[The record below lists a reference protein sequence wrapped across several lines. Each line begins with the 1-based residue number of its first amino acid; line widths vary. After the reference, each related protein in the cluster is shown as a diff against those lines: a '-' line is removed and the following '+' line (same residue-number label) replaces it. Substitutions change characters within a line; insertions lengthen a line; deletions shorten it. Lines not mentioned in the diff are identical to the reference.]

1 MSQPPNDKTTPTG
14 YFTIVLSIQPANN
27 THLLSNQ
34 SNPST
39 PGSQHSN
46 SSQPFSPLWN
56 ANVPLS
62 PKHAYQSQLAYHQN
76 QQYGFQGYTNP
87 RNTQPHFFPQQSSQ
101 PSFFSQQSSQPQCFP
116 QHSSQ
121 PQFKI
126 PQAQEPREPKRKQKR
141 TVKQPVVELDEGD
154 ENEDMETRRLNIR
167 WNDKEEILLAEAWIE
182 HSQDNN
188 IGKDQRDEIYWN
200 KIIEDF
206 HDRTTGP
213 YPKWDAAEPI
223 DGDNL
228 QEVFGPDKRER
239 PAGKQRAGKK
249 QKSVETSGSTGGSQ
263 SESVSSLV
271 SQDYRRKCDA
281 AERAYEAQREKIIAS
296 KNCEEMKFLMIDT
309 INLNMPPH
317 KRAVSLKGNILKIR
331 RKFKSWC
338 RRKLHANAEADTDEL
353 VDPPKIEDKLGAVPH
368 GLSTDSDVAKREAES
383 MTRKNL
389 RSNAEKFEFQA
400 EVSRLMDIL
409 INSLYSNKDIFLR
422 ELISNASDIKLD
434 KQNKILS
441 IRDRGVGMT
450 KEDLIKNLGT
460 IANSWNFRLYI
471 GVVILNL
478 IGQFGVGFYSVYL
491 VADYVEVISK
501 HNDDKQYV
509 WESKADGAFAISED
523 TYNEPLGRGTEI
535 RLHLRE
541 EAGEY
546 LEESK
551 LKELVKKY
559 SEFIN
564 FPIYLWA
571 SKEVRCRE
579 KAEATE
585 GEEKEEEDSDKEE
598 DEEKSKTK
606 TIKETSYEWERLND
620 VKAIWLRNPKEVTE
634 EEYTKFYH
642 SLAKDFGDEKPMA
655 WSHFTAEGDVEF
667 KAVLFVPPKAPTD
680 LYESYYNA
688 NKSNLKLY
696 VRRVFISDE
705 FDELLPK
712 YLSFLLGLVD
722 SDTLPL
728 NVSREML
735 QQHNSLKTIKKK
747 LIRKALDMIRKL
759 AEEDP
764 DEVHDKENKEV
775 EESKDNDEKRGQYT
789 KFWNEFG
796 KSVKL
801 GIIEDAANRNR
812 LAKLL
817 RFETTKSDGKLTSLD
832 QYISRMKS
840 GQKDIF
846 YITGSS
852 KEQLERS
859 PFLERLKKKNFEEG
873 LKLGKDSKDKE
884 TKESFKELTKW
895 WKETLATENVDD
907 VKISSRLADTPCVVV
922 TSKYGWS
929 ANMERIMQS
938 QTLSDAS
945 KQAYMRGK
953 RVLEINARHP
963 IIKELRERVVK
974 DPEDAS
980 VKTTAQLMYQTAL
993 MESGFML
1000 SDPKDFASR
1009 IYDSVK
1015 TSLSISPDATV
1026 DEEEEVEEAPEAESS
1041 PKEETE
1047 STPTEEEETD
1057 VKDEL

>member
-1 MSQPPNDKTTPTG
+1 MRKWTLPS
-14 YFTIVLSIQPANN
+14 VLF
-27 THLLSNQ
+27 LL
-34 SNPST
+34 
-39 PGSQHSN
+39 
-46 SSQPFSPLWN
+46 
-56 ANVPLS
+56 
-62 PKHAYQSQLAYHQN
+62 
-76 QQYGFQGYTNP
+76 
-87 RNTQPHFFPQQSSQ
+87 
-101 PSFFSQQSSQPQCFP
+101 C
-116 QHSSQ
+116 
-121 PQFKI
+121 
-126 PQAQEPREPKRKQKR
+126 
-141 TVKQPVVELDEGD
+141 
-154 ENEDMETRRLNIR
+154 
-167 WNDKEEILLAEAWIE
+167 LL
-182 HSQDNN
+182 
-188 IGKDQRDEIYWN
+188 
-200 KIIEDF
+200 F
-206 HDRTTGP
+206 
-213 YPKWDAAEPI
+213 
-223 DGDNL
+223 L
-228 QEVFGPDKRER
+228 LPDH
-239 PAGKQRAGKK
+239 G
-249 QKSVETSGSTGGSQ
+249 
-263 SESVSSLV
+263 
-271 SQDYRRKCDA
+271 
-281 AERAYEAQREKIIAS
+281 
-296 KNCEEMKFLMIDT
+296 
-309 INLNMPPH
+309 
-317 KRAVSLKGNILKIR
+317 
-331 RKFKSWC
+331 
-338 RRKLHANAEADTDEL
+338 RKLHANAESDADEL
-353 VDPPKIEDKLGAVPH
+353 VDPPKVEEKLGAVPH
-368 GLSTDSDVAKREAES
+368 GLSTDSDVVKREAES

-422 ELISNASDIKLD
+422 ELISNASDALDKIRFLSLTDKEVLGEGDDAKLEIQIKLD
-434 KQNKILS
+434 KEKKILS

-460 IANSWNFRLYI
+460 IAKSGTSAFVEKMQT
-471 GVVILNL
+471 GGDLNL

-571 SKEVRCRE
+571 TKEVDVEVPADEDDSSDDEE
-579 KAEATE
+579 KPESTE
-585 GEEKEEEDSDKEE
+585 GEEKEDEDTDKEE
-598 DEEKSKTK
+598 DEDKPKTK
-606 TIKETSYEWERLND
+606 TVKETTYEWERLND
-620 VKAIWLRNPKEVTE
+620 VKAIWLRSPKEVTE

-655 WSHFTAEGDVEF
+655 WSHFNAEGDVEF
-667 KAVLFVPPKAPTD
+667 KAVLFVPPKAPAD
-680 LYESYYNA
+680 LYESYYNT

-735 QQHNSLKTIKKK
+735 QQHGSLKTIKKK

-764 DEVHDKENKEV
+764 DEIHDKEKKAEV
-775 EESKDNDEKRGQYT
+775 EESKENDEKRGQYA

-796 KSVKL
+796 KSIKL

-817 RFETTKSDGKLTSLD
+817 RFETTTSDGKLTSLD

-852 KEQLERS
+852 KEQLEKS
-859 PFLERLKKKNFEEG
+859 PFLERLKKKNLEVIFFTDPVDEYLMQYLMDYEDKKFQNVSKEG

-884 TKESFKELTKW
+884 IKESFKELTKW
-895 WKETLATENVDD
+895 WKEALVSDNVDD
-907 VKISSRLADTPCVVV
+907 VKISNRLADTPCVVV

-974 DPEDAS
+974 NPEDAS

-1000 SDPKDFASR
+1000 PDPKDFASR

-1015 TSLSISPDATV
+1015 ASLSISPDASV
-1026 DEEEEVEEAPEAESS
+1026 DEEDEVEEAPEVENTGSE
-1041 PKEETE
+1041 KEETD
-1047 STPTEEEETD
+1047 STPTEEEQED
-1057 VKDEL
+1057 IKDEL